1 MLKLS
6 RIDRLIVNFD
16 QGLRTI
22 FGQPLT
28 SARPNPAQ
36 HVESDELTASEKQL
50 TARLMRVNHAGEVA
64 AQALY
69 QGQALTARS
78 ETIYASLQQSAR
90 EENDHLVWCKM
101 RVKACGGHVSF
112 LDPLWYAGSFTIG
125 ALAGIVGDK
134 WSLGFVIETERQVIV
149 HLDQHLQRLPERDA
163 ESRAIL
169 LQMQEDEAHHAT
181 VALKAGGVML
191 PVPIKW
197 AMKGT
202 AKVMTNVAFWI

>member
-6 RIDRLIVNFD
+6 QIDRLIVNFD
-16 QGLRTI
+16 QGLRAV

-36 HVESDELTASEKQL
+36 HIEPADLTPTEKQL

-78 ETIYASLQQSAR
+78 ETIYATLQQSAR

-101 RVKACGGHVSF
+101 RVKECGGHVSF
-112 LDPLWYAGSFTIG
+112 LDPFWYAGSFTIG
-125 ALAGIVGDK
+125 ALAGIAGDK
-134 WSLGFVIETERQVIV
+134 WSLGFVIETERQVIT
-149 HLDQHLQRLPERDA
+149 HLDKHLQRLPERDA
-163 ESRAIL
+163 QSRAIL
-169 LQMQEDEAHHAT
+169 SQMQLDEAHHAT
-181 VALKAGGVML
+181 VALEAGGVSL
-191 PVPIKW
+191 PTPVRW
-197 AMKGT
+197 VMKGT

>member
-6 RIDRLIVNFD
+6 RLDRLIVNFD

-36 HVESDELTASEKQL
+36 HIDYAELTPTEKKL

-69 QGQALTARS
+69 QGQALTARN
-78 ETIYASLQQSAR
+78 ETIYATLQQSAR

-101 RVKACGGHVSF
+101 RVKECGGHVSF
-112 LDPLWYAGSFTIG
+112 LDPFWYAGSFTIG
-125 ALAGIVGDK
+125 ALAGIAGDK
-134 WSLGFVIETERQVIV
+134 WSLGFVIETERQVIT
-149 HLDQHLQRLPERDA
+149 HLDKHLQRLPERD
-163 ESRAIL
+163 EPSRAIL
-169 LQMQEDEAHHAT
+169 LQMQLDEAHHAT
-181 VALKAGGVML
+181 VALGAGGVPL
-191 PVPIKW
+191 PMPVRWI
-197 AMKGT
+197 MKGT
-202 AKVMTNVAFWI
+202 AKVMTNMAFWI